1 MAWIV
6 DAVLV
11 DDERA
16 DETRRLTTSD
26 IKTRSLNQVPS
37 VRSSS
42 G

>member
-16 DETRRLTTSD
+16 DETAEL
-26 IKTRSLNQVPS
+26 QEGVPIAAIAGKS
-37 VRSSS
+37 
-42 G
+42 